1 MLGNIDVVCR
11 WVDFSV
17 MLLIRKF
24 VDVIKEEEGNVDIL
38 INNVGVLSMY
48 NNICF
53 WFIEYYKWMIIN
65 DM

>member
-53 WFIEYYKWMIIN
+53 WFIIN
-65 DM
+65 EW

>member
-48 NNICF
+48 NSICF
-53 WFIEYYKWMIIN
+53 WFIIN
-65 DM
+65 EW

>member
-1 MLGNIDVVCR
+1 
-11 WVDFSV
+11 

-53 WFIEYYKWMIIN
+53 
-65 DM
+65 